1 VKTRLYS
8 IIYIAVVNS
17 CVNYEP
23 RVLSPDIT
31 LSDEEVILFNPKIAN
46 QNIDFGLDVGT
57 NESESLF
64 NLETLPGVKVR
75 TIENGSNAEKS
86 GIRVGDILLKIDQI
100 DINTPDSVRT
110 IEKFSGP
117 KEFIFRLQRD
127 STVFETT
134 VIANLI
140 ETATPIELYRVDPI
154 ATRAAYTSHLLSI
167 ENQSNIV
174 AARIEELFE
183 KTTLPSAGLNV
194 GDMILALEGVPINSA
209 QDLVTRLNRE
219 HTLGSEV
226 TIDVYSDGELKSV
239 KLELF
244 NPGRR
249 ISRLKLAPLISYESD
264 LTQRGIDTR
273 LKLFNFWFVSAYQY
287 SNIGGEKRHSIL
299 GLLEIASDLGELAEE
314 NQ

>member
-1 VKTRLYS
+1 M
-8 IIYIAVVNS
+8 
-17 CVNYEP
+17 
-23 RVLSPDIT
+23 
-31 LSDEEVILFNPKIAN
+31 
-46 QNIDFGLDVGT
+46 
-57 NESESLF
+57 
-64 NLETLPGVKVR
+64 
-75 TIENGSNAEKS
+75 
-86 GIRVGDILLKIDQI
+86 
-100 DINTPDSVRT
+100 
-110 IEKFSGP
+110 
-117 KEFIFRLQRD
+117 
-127 STVFETT
+127 
-134 VIANLI
+134 
-140 ETATPIELYRVDPI
+140 
-154 ATRAAYTSHLLSI
+154 
-167 ENQSNIV
+167 
-174 AARIEELFE
+174 
-183 KTTLPSAGLNV
+183 

-299 GLLEIASDLGELAEE
+299 GLLEIASDMGELAEE